1 MHCRMQQSRRQLLTG
16 VAEAEGLVAE
26 DREQEVEVEVIAREV
41 EVVVHRV
48 QGEGQIYHAL
58 LLHYP

>member
-1 MHCRMQQSRRQLLTG
+1 MYCRMQQSRRQLQTE

-41 EVVVHRV
+41 EVAVHRV
-48 QGEGQIYHAL
+48 QGEG
-58 LLHYP
+58 